1 MRECGGCQGLG
12 SHWRWCPEAVGHSA
26 SMYGQLSQAAEDLGD
41 RVGANNPGAANHLY
55 AAAGLLRQD
64 ALEAKERYLADRG

>member
-12 SHWRWCPEAVGHSA
+12 SHWRWCPKVVGIHA
-26 SMYGQLSQAAEDLGD
+26 YVAGTQAETAENLADS
-41 RVGANNPGAANHLY
+41 VGANNTGAANHLY

-64 ALEAKERYLADRG
+64 ALEAKERFRATQ